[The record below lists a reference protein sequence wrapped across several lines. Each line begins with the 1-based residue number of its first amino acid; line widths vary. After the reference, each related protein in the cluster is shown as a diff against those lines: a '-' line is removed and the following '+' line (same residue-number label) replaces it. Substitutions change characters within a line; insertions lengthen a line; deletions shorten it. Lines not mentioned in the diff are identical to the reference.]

1 MSREKRLKESNYTHV
16 IHPFPA
22 LYDADSKNSDPW
34 QSSIRKI
41 PRTELLLR
49 TSAEQVL
56 EDVGSGPG
64 REDS

>member
-22 LYDADSKNSDPW
+22 LYDADC
-34 QSSIRKI
+34 KI